1 MNKRARQYLGL
12 FLAVVA
18 YYVIHEGAHLVFA
31 LYTGTFRQIRF
42 PGLGMQIDV
51 YAQRMTDAQ
60 LGIFCLVGSVAT
72 ALAAYGLVFG
82 ADRLLKSPSKMF
94 KACMYYVTLALL
106 VLDPLY
112 LSVLC
117 GCFGGGDMNGIAL
130 LMPESAARVLY
141 GGLLLAHGVLFWRAV
156 LPKYKKAFEKE

>member
-31 LYTGTFRQIRF
+31 LCTGTFRQIRF

-82 ADRLLKSPSKMF
+82 TDRLLKSSSKMF

-117 GCFGGGDMNGIAL
+117 SFFGGGDMNGIAL
-130 LMPESAARVLY
+130 LMPELAARVLF
-141 GGLLLAHGVLFWRAV
+141 GGLLLAHGVLFWRVV